1 MSKVGVF
8 PDEISQDFEYAL
20 GVVKELGARY
30 VELRSM
36 WGKNLVDLSSSELEK
51 AKELIKKSNLKV
63 SIIASPL
70 FKCHLNKKEA
80 KKSRDTYLVQE

>member
-1 MSKVGVF
+1 MWKVGVF
-8 PDEISQDFEYAL
+8 TDEISQDFEYAL
-20 GVVKELGARY
+20 AVAKELGAGY

-63 SIIASPL
+63 SIIASPF
-70 FKCHLNKKEA
+70 FKCHLKKKEA
-80 KKSRDTYLVQE
+80 KKSRDT